1 MLVTK
6 RSLKKKSSLQI
17 LFISKKKQ
25 KNKQRRKGS
34 IISGSNIWQPVR
46 GYDKRL
52 YNDANELKMQYDAL
66 GIMFLKK
73 KMAPNLF
80 LLSKKQRRKGS
91 IISGSNIDN
100 MSVDV
105 IKFEQHELT
114 KMQYNALDILFF
126 KEKMAPNIFLI
137 FRKLR
142 RKESIL
148 SGYNID
154 NLSVDVIKRLQ

>member
-34 IISGSNIWQPVR
+34 IISGSNI
-46 GYDKRL
+46 D
-52 YNDANELKMQYDAL
+52 
-66 GIMFLKK
+66 
-73 KMAPNLF
+73 NL
-80 LLSKKQRRKGS
+80 
-91 IISGSNIDN
+91 
-100 MSVDV
+100 SVDV

>member
-1 MLVTK
+1 
-6 RSLKKKSSLQI
+6 
-17 LFISKKKQ
+17 
-25 KNKQRRKGS
+25 
-34 IISGSNIWQPVR
+34 
-46 GYDKRL
+46 
-52 YNDANELKMQYDAL
+52 MQYDAL

-100 MSVDV
+100 LSVDV

-142 RKESIL
+142 RKESII